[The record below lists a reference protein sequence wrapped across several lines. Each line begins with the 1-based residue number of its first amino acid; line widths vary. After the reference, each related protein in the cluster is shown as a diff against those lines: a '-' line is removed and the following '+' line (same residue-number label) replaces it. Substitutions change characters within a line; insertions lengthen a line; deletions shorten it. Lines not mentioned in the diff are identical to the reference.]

1 MSKVKKR
8 TTGER
13 AFDTFNVLF
22 LIGLMLVTFYPLL
35 YVLFASLSDPALFVR
50 HTGFLLAP
58 LGLNFGSYKMV
69 FQNPLLLTSYMN
81 TIFYVV
87 TGTAISLF
95 LTILGAYAFS
105 RKTMW
110 GTALM
115 MIVVFTMWFNGGM
128 IPYYL
133 LVKDLGML
141 NSRWAL
147 LIPKAIST
155 FNLIIMRTSFQQV
168 PVSLEESARIDG
180 ARDMTILFRIILPLS
195 MPVIAVITLF
205 YAVSQWNAWFDAM
218 LFINN
223 TTLQPLQIL
232 LRQIIIL
239 SSTDSMT
246 AAAGAAGVSDSAVT
260 FGETIKYATVIVA
273 TVPVLCIYPFLQRY
287 FVKGVMV
294 GAIKG

>member
-22 LIGLMLVTFYPLL
+22 LIGLMLVTLYPLL

>member
-1 MSKVKKR
+1 MSKVIKR
-8 TTGER
+8 TVGEKTFDAVNL
-13 AFDTFNVLF
+13 AFLTA
-22 LIGLMLVTFYPLL
+22 LMLITLYPLL
-35 YVLFASLSDPALFVR
+35 YVLFASLSDPSLFIR
-50 HTGFLLAP
+50 HTGFMFAP

-69 FQNPLLLTSYMN
+69 FQNPLLLISYIN

-87 TGTAISLF
+87 AGTAISLF

-115 MIVVFTMWFNGGM
+115 LLVVFTMWFNGGM

-155 FNLIIMRTSFQQV
+155 FNLIIMRTAFQQV

-180 ARDMTILFRIILPLS
+180 ARDTTILFRIILPLS

-205 YAVSQWNAWFDAM
+205 YAVYQWNAWFDAM
-218 LFINN
+218 LFISNAK
-223 TTLQPLQIL
+223 LEPLQIL

-246 AAAGAAGVSDSAVT
+246 AAAGAAGASDSAVT
-260 FGETIKYATVIVA
+260 FGETVKYATVIVA
-273 TVPVLCIYPFLQRY
+273 TVPILFVYPFLQRY
-287 FVKGVMV
+287 FVKGVMI